1 MSEIE
6 VDKFRVTVLCEDKS
20 HFHFVKGYLEALGF
34 NRGKINGKIAI
45 SGRGSGEQYV
55 RKWFPRMVKDHRRF
69 KLENIILIVVTDADG
84 YTYDKR
90 LKTLTST
97 LEKQLSEDEKI
108 VILVPTRNIETWFW
122 YADNPTKCNEQE
134 DYKSKYNQPKNSKYG
149 EKYAKDICPS
159 LPKDTLMALQ
169 ETHTEIE
176 RLNELL
182 SSQKT

>member
-69 KLENIILIVVTDADG
+69 KLENIILISC
-84 YTYDKR
+84 Y
-90 LKTLTST
+90 
-97 LEKQLSEDEKI
+97 
-108 VILVPTRNIETWFW
+108 
-122 YADNPTKCNEQE
+122 
-134 DYKSKYNQPKNSKYG
+134 
-149 EKYAKDICPS
+149 
-159 LPKDTLMALQ
+159 
-169 ETHTEIE
+169 
-176 RLNELL
+176 
-182 SSQKT
+182 